1 MRIELLLAS
10 MLACVAQPVLA
21 QKGVPPTTV
30 TVGGYGMVSD
40 RDMVENL
47 SGSTDN
53 RVFMDLLR
61 ASGLVD
67 VLRQGGPFTVF
78 VPTDEAFHALPA
90 GALDALSKP
99 EGKARLVALV
109 SNYIVPGVFSS
120 ARLRLL
126 LRGSKGQAE
135 LDTLNG
141 GKLIIGTNG
150 PSNLVLRSANG
161 IAADITLYDVKQ
173 ANGVVFIIDRVATA
187 G

>member
-1 MRIELLLAS
+1 MRTEPLLAI
-10 MLACVAQPVLA
+10 LACLAAQPAMA

-30 TVGGYGMVSD
+30 TVGGYGMASD

-61 ASGLVD
+61 GSGLVD
-67 VLRQGGPFTVF
+67 MLRQNGPFTVF
-78 VPTDEAFHALPA
+78 VPTDEAFLALPA
-90 GALDALSKP
+90 GTLDALRKP
-99 EGKARLVALV
+99 EGKPRLVSMLSSYV
-109 SNYIVPGVFSS
+109 VPGVFSS

-126 LRGSKGQAE
+126 LRGSKGQVE

-141 GKLIIGTNG
+141 GKVVIGTNG
-150 PSNLVLRSANG
+150 PSNMVLRNATG

-173 ANGVVFIIDRVATA
+173 ANGVVFIIDRVAA
-187 G
+187 PG